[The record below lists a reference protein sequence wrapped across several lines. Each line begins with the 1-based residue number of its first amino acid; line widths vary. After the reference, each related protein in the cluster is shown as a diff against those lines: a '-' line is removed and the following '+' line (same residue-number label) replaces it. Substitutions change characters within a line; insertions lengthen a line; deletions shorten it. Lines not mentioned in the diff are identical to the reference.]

1 MKPAPELSAV
11 LPTGH
16 LLQAHWT
23 IRALAMRADEVR
35 LELIVLYEHGEPPTA
50 GDPMLARFA
59 GTRFIRTDT
68 TRSAAAARA
77 LGVEAAGAPVAVF
90 AEPHCFPRAGWAR
103 ALVDAHAEGEW
114 TVVGP
119 QFECGN
125 PSDASVAILLSDY
138 TDWVAPAER
147 REMKHLPGH
156 NSAYRRDSL
165 LAVAELPALLEAESV
180 LHQRLRELGGRLL
193 HEPAATV
200 GHRNF
205 TRPRCVWPERRA
217 VGQAFAATRARGWSL
232 PRRLAAAVGS
242 VLLPPLLI
250 ARRLAQA
257 RRRGHGPALVR
268 GLPAVITASCAQ
280 AVGEA
285 LGYLVGL
292 GDAPRRLGLYEF
304 SPRLGTP
311 PSKPP
316 DPATL
321 TGAVPLGA
329 LPARARA

>member
-1 MKPAPELSAV
+1 
-11 LPTGH
+11 
-16 LLQAHWT
+16 
-23 IRALAMRADEVR
+23 MRAAEVR
-35 LELIVLYEHGEPPTA
+35 LELIVLYEHGELPTV

-59 GTRFIRTDT
+59 DARFIRTDT

-77 LGVEAAGAPVAVF
+77 LGAEAARAPVVVF

-103 ALVDAHAEGEW
+103 ALVDAHAEDDW
-114 TVVGP
+114 AAVGP

-125 PSDASVAILLSDY
+125 PSDASLAILISDY

-147 REMKHLPGH
+147 REMDHLPGH

-205 TRPRCVWPERRA
+205 TRLRCVWPERRA
-217 VGQAFAATRARGWSL
+217 VGQTFAATRARGWSL
-232 PRRLAAAVGS
+232 PRRLAAAGGS
-242 VLLPPLLI
+242 LVLPPVLI

-257 RRRGHGPALVR
+257 RRRGYGPALIR
-268 GLPAVITASCAQ
+268 GLPAVVTASCAQ

-285 LGYLVGL
+285 FGYLIGL
-292 GDAPRRLGLYEF
+292 GDAPRRLGIYEF
-304 SPRLGTP
+304 SPRLGTRP
-311 PSKPP
+311 LEPP

-321 TGAVPLGA
+321 TDAVTVGAP
-329 LPARARA
+329 PARARA